1 MKRKYAIPASIIFL
15 MLALLTGCGNT
26 SESENKDAMFPAA
39 EKVDES
45 TGIQTQDNEEQNHD
59 TEIPD
64 DTTSESPLSNTETD
78 NDSSVTE
85 SSSENDNNVNQES
98 MFIGGKVRSV
108 AQDSF
113 VLSRTLY
120 DDEDK
125 SLVII
130 PEEGSPEEELVTVL
144 CTDSTT
150 FEHWTIQGGGAG
162 ITKKEAAF
170 SDIKEKDGLEAFGY
184 FDQDVFIAEKVI
196 IELYE

>member
-1 MKRKYAIPASIIFL
+1 MKRKYAISASIIFL
-15 MLALLTGCGNT
+15 MLALLTGCSTT
-26 SESENKDAMFPAA
+26 SESENKDAMLPAA
-39 EKVDES
+39 EKVDE
-45 TGIQTQDNEEQNHD
+45 N

-64 DTTSESPLSNTETD
+64 DTASESPLSNTET
-78 NDSSVTE
+78 
-85 SSSENDNNVNQES
+85 ENDNSVNQES
-98 MFIGGKVRSV
+98 IFIGGKVRSV
-108 AQDSF
+108 TQDSF

>member
-1 MKRKYAIPASIIFL
+1 MKRKYAISASIIFL

-26 SESENKDAMFPAA
+26 SESENKDAMLPAA
-39 EKVDES
+39 EKADE
-45 TGIQTQDNEEQNHD
+45 N

-64 DTTSESPLSNTETD
+64 DTTSEIPLSNTEPD
-78 NDSSVTE
+78 NDSPVTE
-85 SSSENDNNVNQES
+85 SLSGNDNNVNQES

-113 VLSRTLY
+113 VISRTLY

-130 PEEGSPEEELVTVL
+130 PEAGSPEEELVTIH

-162 ITKKEAAF
+162 IIKKDAAF

>member
-1 MKRKYAIPASIIFL
+1 MKRKYAISASIIFL
-15 MLALLTGCGNT
+15 MLALSTGCSTT
-26 SESENKDAMFPAA
+26 SESENKDAMLPAA
-39 EKVDES
+39 EKVDE
-45 TGIQTQDNEEQNHD
+45 N
-59 TEIPD
+59 TEIPN
-64 DTTSESPLSNTETD
+64 DTTSQSPLSNTETD

-98 MFIGGKVRSV
+98 MFIGGKVRSI

-144 CTDSTT
+144 CTNSTT